1 MKKLVT
7 SIVVGS
13 LLFGGVAYANEG
25 YEVVSADTEI
35 HETVESTE
43 EAEVVLTEELD
54 EEAVLEDEDVLTE
67 ELDQEVVLEDDIA
80 KILEEIE
87 DALEN
92 STGETKEKL
101 IEDLNKLIEDL
112 NKNLEEIDE
121 NLDEEKESDDIIVID
136 SQDKE
141 KSSRRGENL
150 LRLLE
155 REDLPA
161 TAKAGITKALANQE
175 RAKAKKLEE
184 SVQVSEQSVDV
195 VEEQDEII
203 VLDDQDQ
210 DEAETENT
218 SKQEK
223 RNRKGKQKNARSVV
237 VRLNQRK

>member
-54 EEAVLEDEDVLTE
+54 EEAVLEEEDVLTE
-67 ELDQEVVLEDDIA
+67 ELDEEVVLEDEDIA

-87 DALEN
+87 EALEN

-112 NKNLEEIDE
+112 NKNLEEID
-121 NLDEEKESDDIIVID
+121 EKESDDIIVID